1 MNPTHH
7 HPDFIVARRPMIDMI
22 DAGIAF
28 YRASYQTVT
37 LIVLAFYL
45 PLFIIKYFFF
55 QFDFI
60 PIERVFN
67 SFSFFQT
74 GSYTPENTVL
84 VVLDGIAN
92 SITGGTIC
100 LFLFEKA
107 KGQEIGVL
115 LLIKKIAGRIGTL
128 LWITAITALVTLIGL
143 GFCFFPGVWIGIIF
157 LFSTQLVI
165 IENVI
170 SVNTLW
176 NRSRYLVMSEWWRVL
191 VYFAL
196 TTLLLF
202 VLGLSLTF
210 LISGAYEILLEQLS
224 WLTGLIPD
232 LKMIEIAGGAVA
244 SLLLIP
250 MQVIFITILY
260 FDVRSRKEG
269 FDLEMMLQSI

>member
-22 DAGIAF
+22 DAGVVF

-37 LIVLAFYL
+37 QIVLTFYL
-45 PLFIIKYFFF
+45 PLFLIKYLFFR
-55 QFDFI
+55 FDLI

-67 SFSFFQT
+67 SFGFFQT
-74 GSYTPENTVL
+74 GSYTLENVAL
-84 VVLDGIAN
+84 MVLDGSVN
-92 SITGGTIC
+92 SVTGGATC
-100 LFLFEKA
+100 FFLFEKA
-107 KGQEIGVL
+107 KGHEMGAS
-115 LLIKKIAGRIGTL
+115 LLIKKMAGKTGPL
-128 LWITAITALVTLIGL
+128 LWITAITTMITLIGL
-143 GFCFFPGVWIGIIF
+143 GFCFIPGLWIGIIF
-157 LFSTQLVI
+157 LFSTQLVV
-165 IENVI
+165 IENVSSFDAI
-170 SVNTLW
+170 W
-176 NRSRYLVMSEWWRVL
+176 KRSRYLVLSEWWRVL

-210 LISGAYEILLEQLS
+210 LISGVYQILLEQLS

>member
-7 HPDFIVARRPMIDMI
+7 HPDFIVARRPTIDMI
-22 DAGIAF
+22 DAGIAL
-28 YRASYQTVT
+28 YRTSYQSVT

-60 PIERVFN
+60 PFERVFN

-74 GSYTPENTVL
+74 GSYTPENTAL
-84 VVLDGIAN
+84 VALDGIVN

-107 KGQEIGVL
+107 KGREIGVL
-115 LLIKKIAGRIGTL
+115 LLIKNIAGRIGAL
-128 LWITAITALVTLIGL
+128 LWITAITTIVTLIGL

-191 VYFAL
+191 VYFAT

-210 LISGAYEILLEQLS
+210 LISGAYQILLEQLS